1 MRTPL
6 PSVQVHR
13 SSNSTPVTFSIGA
26 PQFKCD
32 PSYIQYRYTAVEM
45 RPPLPSV
52 EVHCSWNTTPV
63 TFSTSTLHL
72 KCDPGY
78 IQSLPF
84 ISFILHNFYLLH
96 SERNLFIALK
106 KCYCTY
112 WSLEWR
118 RVTAIIGYRPE
129 EVLLHLLVTGMK
141 KYNCTYWS
149 LDWRGGTALIGY
161 QPEEMLLHLLVTGFR
176 SVTAII
182 LRFCLGLN
190 FKFSH

>member
-1 MRTPL
+1 MRPQL
-6 PSVQVHR
+6 HSVQVHY
-13 SSNSTPVTFSIGA
+13 SWNATPVTFSTVTL
-26 PQFKCD
+26 QLKCD
-32 PSYIQYRYTAVEM
+32 PRYIQYRYTAVEM

-84 ISFILHNFYLLH
+84 ISFILHNFYFFH
-96 SERNLFIALK
+96 SEWNLVIALK

-118 RVTAIIGYRPE
+118 SITALIGHWTE
-129 EVLLHLLVTGMK
+129 EVELHLLVTSLK
-141 KYNCTYWS
+141 KCYCIYWS
-149 LDWRGGTALIGY
+149 RDL
-161 QPEEMLLHLLVTGFR
+161 EV
-176 SVTAII
+176 
-182 LRFCLGLN
+182 
-190 FKFSH
+190 